1 MTDWWQG
8 LHGLAGIVAGADVGD
23 PGDDQLALEISG
35 RRWWLDAAA
44 GDSVTLVDDNGMT
57 IYADMDGDGE
67 VDHISTVH
75 SAGGFE
81 VWSADPHVEVWGLPG
96 AEVADVPSG
105 HGAGWGLPQVST
117 PEIGSQNGG
126 VDHETGGWRC
136 VDRG

>member
-8 LHGLAGIVAGADVGD
+8 LHGLADIVAGVDPADS
-23 PGDDQLALEISG
+23 DDGQLTLEVAG
-35 RRWWLDAAA
+35 WRWGLDAVA
-44 GDSVTLVDDNGMT
+44 GESVTLVDDNGMT
-57 IYADMDGDGE
+57 IYADLDGDGE

-96 AEVADVPSG
+96 VE
-105 HGAGWGLPQVST
+105 GAGAVAGSGTEWGLPSGST
-117 PEIGSQNGG
+117 PEMGSQNGG